1 VAETVVIGGQTF
13 KKRNIVGVWIGLPL
27 ITLGI
32 YYYVWIYKVNNE
44 ARRFLRDDSIRPAM
58 SVLAFFPGAIL
69 IVPPFIA
76 IYRLGKRIAR
86 MEEAAQVNSRAEPAL
101 GLLFAFVLNLFPL
114 YYQSHL
120 NGVWDRYLPMRYAP
134 APVPLAP
141 PPPLPP
147 V

>member
-1 VAETVVIGGQTF
+1 MAETVVIGGQTF
-13 KKRNIVGVWIGLPL
+13 IPR
-27 ITLGI
+27 
-32 YYYVWIYKVNNE
+32 
-44 ARRFLRDDSIRPAM
+44 
-58 SVLAFFPGAIL
+58 AIL
-69 IVPPFIA
+69 VVPPFIA

-120 NGVWDRYLPMRYAP
+120 NGVWDRYLPASYMP
-134 APVPLAP
+134 PPMPLAP
-141 PPPLPP
+141 PPPLLPP